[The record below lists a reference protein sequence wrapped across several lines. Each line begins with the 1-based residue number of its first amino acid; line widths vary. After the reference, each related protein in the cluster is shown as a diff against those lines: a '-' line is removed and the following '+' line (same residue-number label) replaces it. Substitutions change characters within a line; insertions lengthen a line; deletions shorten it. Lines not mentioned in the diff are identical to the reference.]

1 MNAENQNSRKF
12 LILTIFILV
21 FAILAIQGSAALAA
35 TWQALPPYNT
45 LWPLW
50 SPPLSPTDPL
60 TGLPKPIVSQVSR
73 STILPVQPGL
83 TWDPRKTYPW
93 LLYNSPLGL
102 KYYDPYYGINSW
114 PPSSLLNPLT
124 GLPAPINLLAL
135 NIAYTALAPISS
147 AWLAANVPV
156 ANLYFYN
163 TYPPTTVA
171 STPPLSSF
179 LTPALLLGW

>member
-12 LILTIFILV
+12 FILTIFILV
-21 FAILAIQGSAALAA
+21 FALFAIRSSAAVAA
-35 TWQALPPYNT
+35 TWQPLPPYNT

-102 KYYDPYYGINSW
+102 QYYDPFYGVNRW
-114 PPSSLLNPLT
+114 PPSTLLTAT
-124 GLPAPINLLAL
+124 GLPAPIDLTLKIL
-135 NIAYTALAPISS
+135 YTALAPTSS
-147 AWLAANVPV
+147 TWLAANVPI

-163 TYPPTTVA
+163 TYPPASVA

-179 LTPALLLGW
+179 LTAALLLGW